1 MGSQKPI
8 PVMKFTPL
16 FRWFSVTAIALAA
29 EIIPLSLQAATFFQ
43 QEVNQRD
50 FIAIARPY
58 GDNKYDL
65 LILQQLPGQRQC
77 WQEEGGTPI
86 MVNPLLLNFDFTD
99 ICERS
104 TDSNGYSLR
113 IDGQDLGLDYL
124 LRVIERNGE
133 LVLVG
138 TNRRDPSMPEVVVGR
153 TRGLQRGFMKIQ
165 LDPGWRFTKRTYGNR
180 VLSHVYLTGDRSL
193 MVAPAARSTPPEIR
207 PEITTPTPSNISNT
221 PNSTPSSTM
230 LNPPAIESPQPPL
243 KEFTFTAP
251 DSTPAPPNSPTPRNV
266 QSQPQSR
273 NFYPVNPSPL
283 ASSTLVA
290 PRLTTPVPPP
300 LSANQTRFSTTLTA
314 NNGNLLPPPPLTPKP
329 VPTSGWGMPN
339 SAVAPSNEMSSPS
352 TLPSSPSIFP
362 TRTAPLSPTLSTV
375 PSSLGQSYRV
385 LAAANNPM
393 QLEQARS
400 LYPEAFHTTYQ
411 GRRVLQIGRFSSR
424 ENAQQAYQSLQ
435 SAGLQAII
443 AP

>member
-1 MGSQKPI
+1 
-8 PVMKFTPL
+8 MKFTPL
-16 FRWFSVTAIALAA
+16 FRWLSVTAIALSA

-207 PEITTPTPSNISNT
+207 PEITTPSNISN
-221 PNSTPSSTM
+221 TPSSTM

-251 DSTPAPPNSPTPRNV
+251 NSTPASPNSPTPRNI

-273 NFYPVNPSPL
+273 NFYPVNPPPL
-283 ASSTLVA
+283 ATSTLVA

-300 LSANQTRFSTTLTA
+300 LGANQTRFSTTLTA

-339 SAVAPSNEMSSPS
+339 SAVAPVAPSNEMPNPS
-352 TLPSSPSIFP
+352 TLPTSPSIFP

>member
-1 MGSQKPI
+1 
-8 PVMKFTPL
+8 MKFTPL
-16 FRWFSVTAIALAA
+16 FRWLSVTAIALSA
-29 EIIPLSLQAATFFQ
+29 EIIPLSLQAATFSQ
-43 QEVNQRD
+43 QEVNQQD

-65 LILQQLPGQRQC
+65 LILQQIPGQRQC
-77 WQEEGGTPI
+77 WQEEGETPI

-124 LRVIERNGE
+124 LRVIERNSE

-153 TRGLQRGFMKIQ
+153 TRGLKRGFMKIQ

-207 PEITTPTPSNISNT
+207 PEITTPSPSN
-221 PNSTPSSTM
+221 TPSSTM

-273 NFYPVNPSPL
+273 NFYPVNPPPL
-283 ASSTLVA
+283 TSSTLVA

-314 NNGNLLPPPPLTPKP
+314 NNGNLLPPPPLAPKP

-339 SAVAPSNEMSSPS
+339 STVAPVAPRNEMPSPS

-362 TRTAPLSPTLSTV
+362 TRSITPPLSPTLSTV

-424 ENAQQAYQSLQ
+424 ENAQQAYHSLQ

-443 AP
+443 VP

>member
-8 PVMKFTPL
+8 PVMKFTSL
-16 FRWFSVTAIALAA
+16 FRWLSITAIALSA
-29 EIIPLSLQAATFFQ
+29 EIIPLSLQAATFSQ

-65 LILQQLPGQRQC
+65 LILQQIPGQRQC

-124 LRVIERNGE
+124 LRVIERNSE

-153 TRGLQRGFMKIQ
+153 TRGLKRGFMKIQ

-193 MVAPAARSTPPEIR
+193 MVVPAARSTSPEVR
-207 PEITTPTPSNISNT
+207 PEINTSIPPNISN
-221 PNSTPSSTM
+221 PPSPSSTM

-251 DSTPAPPNSPTPRNV
+251 ESTPAPPNSPTPRNV

-273 NFYPVNPSPL
+273 NFYPVNPPPL
-283 ASSTLVA
+283 ASSSLVA
-290 PRLTTPVPPP
+290 PRLTTPVPPS
-300 LSANQTRFSTTLTA
+300 LSTNQTRFSTTLTA
-314 NNGNLLPPPPLTPKP
+314 NKGNLLPPPPLVPKP

-339 SAVAPSNEMSSPS
+339 SAVAPRNERPSPS
-352 TLPSSPSIFP
+352 TLPNSPSIFP
-362 TRTAPLSPTLSTV
+362 TRSITPTLSTV

-443 AP
+443 VP

>member
-1 MGSQKPI
+1 
-8 PVMKFTPL
+8 MKFTPL
-16 FRWFSVTAIALAA
+16 FRWFSVTAIALSA

-165 LDPGWRFTKRTYGNR
+165 LDSGWRFTKRTYGNR

-251 DSTPAPPNSPTPRNV
+251 NSTPASPNSPTPRNI

-273 NFYPVNPSPL
+273 NFYPVNPAPL
-283 ASSTLVA
+283 ATSTLVA
-290 PRLTTPVPPP
+290 NSPLTTPVPPP

-339 SAVAPSNEMSSPS
+339 SAVAPSNEMPSPS
-352 TLPSSPSIFP
+352 TLPSSPGIFP

-375 PSSLGQSYRV
+375 PSSLGQSGQSYRV

-443 AP
+443 VP